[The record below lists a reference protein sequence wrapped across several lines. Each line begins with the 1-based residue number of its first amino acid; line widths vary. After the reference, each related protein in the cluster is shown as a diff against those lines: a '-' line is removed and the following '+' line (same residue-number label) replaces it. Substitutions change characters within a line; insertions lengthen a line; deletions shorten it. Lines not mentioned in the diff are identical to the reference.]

1 MAVDKTPTSLL
12 DLATHDL
19 TGLWLPSM
27 GHAPHIPLLQA
38 GADPNATNQKGDTPL
53 HLCSS
58 AELMAA
64 LLQASADPNAT
75 NKVMCRTF
83 FCILP

>member
-1 MAVDKTPTSLL
+1 MTALITNGTNWNVADKQ
-12 DLATHDL
+12 
-19 TGLWLPSM
+19 G
-27 GHAPHIPLLQA
+27 
-38 GADPNATNQKGDTPL
+38 NKPL

-64 LLQASADPNAT
+64 LLQAGADPNAT
-75 NKVMCRTF
+75 NKVTCRTF